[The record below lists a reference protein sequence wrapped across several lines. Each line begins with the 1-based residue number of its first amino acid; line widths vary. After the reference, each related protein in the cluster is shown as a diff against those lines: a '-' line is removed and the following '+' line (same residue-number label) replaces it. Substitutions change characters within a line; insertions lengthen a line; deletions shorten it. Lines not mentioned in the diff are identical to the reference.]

1 MLRRMSTTRLAALS
15 LVLLAV
21 GIALVVAAG
30 GPPRLLGAVLALVGL
45 AGLITLALRL
55 IEHLGSRGD

>member
-1 MLRRMSTTRLAALS
+1 MSTTRLAALS

-21 GIALVVAAG
+21 GIALVVTAG
-30 GPPRLLGAVLALVGL
+30 GPPRLVGAVLALVGL

-55 IEHLGSRGD
+55 IERLGSRGD